1 MQNSMVVSILCFRMF
16 LSHSAEVIECLLM
29 FLLNVLLDLTDE
41 LDVLCQSFA
50 AQNTLGSLCS
60 ILTNQIKFPLAHPGY

>member
-1 MQNSMVVSILCFRMF
+1 MF
-16 LSHSAEVIECLLM
+16 LSHFAEVIECLLM

-50 AQNTLGSLCS
+50 AQNTSASLCS
-60 ILTNQIKFPLAHPGY
+60 ILTNQIKFPPAHLGY